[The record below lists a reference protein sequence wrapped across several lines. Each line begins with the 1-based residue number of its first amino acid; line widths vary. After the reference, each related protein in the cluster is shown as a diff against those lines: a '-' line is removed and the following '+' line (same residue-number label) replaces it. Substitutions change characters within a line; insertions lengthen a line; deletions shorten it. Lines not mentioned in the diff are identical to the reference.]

1 MQTLPPRAPDLLF
14 CTLCVA
20 WALFSQLT
28 PLFGFVFSPLEDFRI
43 FKKNSCGFFYIHSDI
58 HYLCFYKSHSQHRS
72 RQSLGV
78 WESQWWDL
86 LLLHWRILVF
96 FHFWT
101 SYQPDRCPHP
111 LHPGLT
117 LFFLIFLM
125 SSISFFFWFH
135 AWRIFFNSFW
145 ISLASIFPV
154 SPLYSQS
161 MDGLGGAWFPEVHLD
176 LLTDARWEGEMGTP
190 VSGVGTNSK
199 FFPQPWVCSSRHSGR
214 KVIAR
219 LWLWVVRNCKCLLSS
234 M

>member
-96 FHFWT
+96 FRFWT
-101 SYQPDRCPHP
+101 SYQPDRCPRP

-117 LFFLIFLM
+117 LFFSHLPHVFH
-125 SSISFFFWFH
+125 FFFLFISCLKNFPLIVFEYH
-135 AWRIFFNSFW
+135 PLPFFL
-145 ISLASIFPV
+145 SLLFIPKVWMGWA
-154 SPLYSQS
+154 
-161 MDGLGGAWFPEVHLD
+161 GLGFLKSIW
-176 LLTDARWEGEMGTP
+176 
-190 VSGVGTNSK
+190 
-199 FFPQPWVCSSRHSGR
+199 
-214 KVIAR
+214 IY
-219 LWLWVVRNCKCLLSS
+219 
-234 M
+234 